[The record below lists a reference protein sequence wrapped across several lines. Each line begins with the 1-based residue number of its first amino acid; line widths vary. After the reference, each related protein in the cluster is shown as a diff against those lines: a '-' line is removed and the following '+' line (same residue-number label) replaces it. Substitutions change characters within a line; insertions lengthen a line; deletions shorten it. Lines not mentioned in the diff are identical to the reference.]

1 MRACAYA
8 DAEIDRN
15 RYRLTLFAGRN
26 VEAARTR
33 WWMPS
38 NHRSPVGIGLRITLP
53 GCGTNRKYGDLRKR
67 NPGKHGGKDSDLA
80 FLLTFPG
87 SRAYIRIISRI
98 SLSSFVEQ
106 IGQAYFSTRK
116 ANFLGRWREI
126 SRRNLSL
133 SLSLRQSRPVAR
145 QSEVDVN
152 SDQCCRLVDPMDFE
166 FAVTGRACA
175 RHTLETGPEDRN
187 RSVRYTL
194 ASRLGHERNHCSLIF
209 SPPSP
214 YSLDYPRSVLLSR
227 IVVLN

>member
-126 SRRNLSL
+126 SGRNLSL
-133 SLSLRQSRPVAR
+133 SASITANCSSKRS
-145 QSEVDVN
+145 
-152 SDQCCRLVDPMDFE
+152 
-166 FAVTGRACA
+166 GR
-175 RHTLETGPEDRN
+175 
-187 RSVRYTL
+187 
-194 ASRLGHERNHCSLIF
+194 
-209 SPPSP
+209 
-214 YSLDYPRSVLLSR
+214 
-227 IVVLN
+227 

>member
-87 SRAYIRIISRI
+87 SRAYIRIIFRI

-106 IGQAYFSTRK
+106 IGQAYFSTRR

-126 SRRNLSL
+126 SGRNLSL
-133 SLSLRQSRPVAR
+133 SLCVNHGQLLVKAKWTLTAINAVVSLIRWISSLRSP
-145 QSEVDVN
+145 
-152 SDQCCRLVDPMDFE
+152 
-166 FAVTGRACA
+166 AVRVHDTR
-175 RHTLETGPEDRN
+175 
-187 RSVRYTL
+187 
-194 ASRLGHERNHCSLIF
+194 
-209 SPPSP
+209 
-214 YSLDYPRSVLLSR
+214 
-227 IVVLN
+227 